1 MLICPDSGLGK
12 QKAKA
17 LLSQFAPSQGAWQI
31 KTFWGDE
38 TPQDSFFESFDAGG
52 LLGTS
57 TCLLVHSAE
66 RWNAKIWD
74 KIEKMLPRLSPY
86 CWPIFCLEG
95 EWTKGSP
102 KLPAHLGKRACL
114 KLAEKNGW
122 VWRDA
127 GLSQNTVHDYV
138 TKRARELGYSLP
150 PDLLRDLAQTTPLD
164 ALSIDSEL
172 TKLALYYAEKD
183 RLDVREWQRS
193 EREQDIFTFLRNIQS
208 GNLPK
213 VLSALKTESEPER
226 AFFTLSV
233 LLDRN
238 IRAMWKNTSGFGSTA
253 SLPRAKVA
261 QAMSLLVDVEWKLK
275 QGSIPSVAKALDTL
289 VIEMTRLFARRS

>member
-1 MLICPDSGLGK
+1 M
-12 QKAKA
+12 
-17 LLSQFAPSQGAWQI
+17 
-31 KTFWGDE
+31 
-38 TPQDSFFESFDAGG
+38 
-52 LLGTS
+52 
-57 TCLLVHSAE
+57 
-66 RWNAKIWD
+66 
-74 KIEKMLPRLSPY
+74 
-86 CWPIFCLEG
+86 
-95 EWTKGSP
+95 
-102 KLPAHLGKRACL
+102 
-114 KLAEKNGW
+114 
-122 VWRDA
+122 
-127 GLSQNTVHDYV
+127 